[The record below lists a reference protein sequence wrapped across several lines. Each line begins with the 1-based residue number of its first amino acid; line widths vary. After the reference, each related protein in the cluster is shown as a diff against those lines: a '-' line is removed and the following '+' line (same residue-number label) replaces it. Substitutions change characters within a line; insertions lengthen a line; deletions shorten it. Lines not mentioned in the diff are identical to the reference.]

1 MGTGTTNWRGCKM
14 FTVTRTIHEIA
25 VRTSRLGVEETRQ
38 LMVTWGFLL
47 PHHTTW
53 RGRQLAAAIEQY
65 SCHPQALADAHILRQ
80 ADQSQA

>member
-1 MGTGTTNWRGCKM
+1 M
-14 FTVTRTIHEIA
+14 FEVTRTIHEIA
-25 VRTSRLGVEETRQ
+25 VRTTRLEVDLTRH
-38 LMVTWGFLL
+38 LVVTWGFLL

-65 SCHPQALADAHILRQ
+65 SCHPQALADANILRQ